1 MNKDVIISVTGN
13 RNSQGDENFRMEL
26 VTEGKYYRQ
35 GDKYYV
41 TYDESEVTGM
51 KGTTTTIEVS
61 GGTITLTRSGSVNSR
76 FVFEKGQKH
85 ISYYDTAYGAFTVGI
100 MACDVFIDIDDNGGS
115 ILVDYSVEIDNSN
128 TGRSDFCMWIRE
140 ARNTIGQHNRNNQGT
155 NN

>member
-13 RNSQGDENFRMEL
+13 RNSQENENYGMEL
-26 VTEGKYYRQ
+26 VTEGKYYKQ

-61 GGTITLTRSGSVNSR
+61 GGTITLTRSGSVNSC

-100 MACDVFIDIDDNGGS
+100 TACDVFIDIDDNGGS